1 MERRKLKETI
11 KRETTR
17 SELCDAREERRSRNF
32 LIIYTRINL
41 KAFIEADASKLD
53 LHSIAKH
60 RSLAISSSQV
70 T

>member
-11 KRETTR
+11 KREITR

-41 KAFIEADASKLD
+41 KAFIEANASRLD

-60 RSLAISSSQV
+60 RSSAISSSQV